1 MERFNLHNLNNVAVK
16 EKYQFKNSN
25 RFATLENLYDD
36 DDDDDDD
43 MNINNVCEKI
53 RI

>member
-1 MERFNLHNLNNVAVK
+1 VDVK
-16 EKYQFKNSN
+16 EQDLVINSN
-25 RFATLENLYDD
+25 RFAALENLYDD